1 MRRVLGKYSERGGSR
16 KTIFLP
22 RCCYCG
28 ATLWS
33 PLEVGSYQGRTGL
46 HLAHRDCRDELLA
59 ATRTKH
65 HAPNSIFSKPPTTE
79 IPVVGSPSS
88 SRPGPALSQ
97 SRLR

>member
-28 ATLWS
+28 AILWS
-33 PLEVGSYQGRTGL
+33 PFEVGSYQGRTGL

-59 ATRTKH
+59 ARRVKPRTQ
-65 HAPNSIFSKPPTTE
+65 NLIYSKPSSTE
-79 IPVVGSPSS
+79 IGVLGSPGS
-88 SRPGPALSQ
+88 SRPGPAS
-97 SRLR
+97 SRRRLR